1 MKEFR
6 TTFCIN
12 SAHAIAKLLLAS
24 GCIAE
29 EDLMKTIQELMD
41 GTIKL
46 RGAMYGKEKSREE
59 RKARKEKQVA

>member
-1 MKEFR
+1 MEEFR

-46 RGAMYGKEKSREE
+46 RGAMYGKEKSRKKE
-59 RKARKEKQVA
+59 ARKEKQVA

>member
-41 GTIKL
+41 GTIQL
-46 RGAMYGKEKSREE
+46 RGAMYGKEKSREKE
-59 RKARKEKQVA
+59 AGKEKQVA